1 MANRITK
8 HIPNTI
14 TCMNLFCGCVATYHG
29 FMQNF
34 EWALI
39 FIILGAAFDFFDGMA
54 ARLLD
59 THSIIGKDIDSLAD
73 DITFGIAPASMV
85 FGWLQIWLQNYYSMA
100 PFIAYVPYIA
110 FLIAVFSAL
119 RLAKF
124 NNDTR
129 QTTSFIGLPVPANAL
144 FWGALIVGG
153 DEMLMSFQLTPLL
166 IIILIAVSC
175 WLLVSEIPMF
185 SLKFKNLT
193 WADNKVRFI
202 FLFGCLLLLAM
213 FEIVGIALIV
223 VWFILLSLITQRKA
237 S

>member
-8 HIPNTI
+8 RIPNTI